1 MNDMSA
7 QLTSVKRTRM
17 VEVFSRFDA
26 IESVVLFG
34 SRALGTARAN
44 SDIDLAIKG
53 ADIDATTP
61 FKLAT
66 QLDDL
71 LIPNEIDLVVYD
83 RIQNDAL
90 REHIDRHGV
99 EVYWKHET

>member
-1 MNDMSA
+1 MIA
-7 QLTSVKRTRM
+7 QLTEDYLVRIASVF
-17 VEVFSRFDA
+17 EQFSA
-26 IESVVLFG
+26 VESVLLFG

-61 FKLAT
+61 FKLAI

-71 LIPNEIDLVVYD
+71 LIPNEIDVVVYD

-99 EVYWKHET
+99 EVYRKHET

>member
-1 MNDMSA
+1 MNDETA
-7 QLTSVKRTRM
+7 QLTNVKRTRM

-34 SRALGTARAN
+34 SRALGTARGN

-53 ADIDATTP
+53 KAVDLLMR

-83 RIQNDAL
+83 RIQNDGL
-90 REHIDRHGV
+90 REHIDRHGI
-99 EVYWKHET
+99 EVYRKAET

>member
-1 MNDMSA
+1 MIA
-7 QLTSVKRTRM
+7 QLTEDYLVRIAK
-17 VEVFSRFDA
+17 VFAQFSA
-26 IESVVLFG
+26 VESVLLFG

-61 FKLAT
+61 FKLAA

-71 LIPNEIDLVVYD
+71 LIPNEIDLVVYS

-90 REHIDRHGV
+90 REHIDRYGV
-99 EVYWKHET
+99 EVYRKAET